1 MIYLENMEEPHM
13 ILTKK
18 FSLDDTPDPDP
29 ATPPPSPY
37 AGFYA
42 NLVGLTTSTKIVFL
56 VEFSILLLMGLVM
69 YGFYV
74 HERRM
79 RSKIKFTKT
88 GTMQPSQGD
97 SSSRRVNSHVPGDET
112 LLK

>member
-1 MIYLENMEEPHM
+1 MDEPHI
-13 ILTKK
+13 ILVSKPP
-18 FSLDDTPDPDP
+18 LLEDTPPEP
-29 ATPPPSPY
+29 APPSPY

-56 VEFSILLLMGLVM
+56 IEFSILLLMGLVM

-97 SSSRRVNSHVPGDET
+97 NSSRRVNSHVQGDDT

>member
-1 MIYLENMEEPHM
+1 MEEPHM
-13 ILTKK
+13 ILAKSL
-18 FSLDDTPDPDP
+18 SLDETDPDGPLP
-29 ATPPPSPY
+29 APPSPY

-56 VEFSILLLMGLVM
+56 AEFSILLLMGLVM

-97 SSSRRVNSHVPGDET
+97 NSSRRVNSHVQGDET